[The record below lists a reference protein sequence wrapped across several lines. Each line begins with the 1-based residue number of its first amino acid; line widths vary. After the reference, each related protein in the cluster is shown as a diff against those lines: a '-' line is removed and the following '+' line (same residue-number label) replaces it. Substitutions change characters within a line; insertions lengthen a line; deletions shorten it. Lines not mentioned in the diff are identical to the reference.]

1 MSQPLAGNSDVA
13 LSRLGLPTQRPSQH
27 DRQQGISILELLIAM
42 VLGLTVLAGVLQMTT
57 LLMESNRS
65 TLQVTRLEQDLRT
78 VLDIMVQDIRRAG
91 GFPAAAA
98 DLGQPARFVQDQPAP
113 PMIDGEA
120 LRDGLTG
127 SSISY
132 GYRESDGKLTSGRFS
147 HDAKAGTVL
156 MHTGTAAAPESI
168 TDPAFMHVS
177 TLQFRSEVVHV
188 SSGNV
193 TLTLPTVHITLAA
206 HLKTA
211 PDIERRLES
220 RVTWRNPQAM
230 P

>member
-1 MSQPLAGNSDVA
+1 MSRPRFAAPCSPL
-13 LSRLGLPTQRPSQH
+13 R

-42 VLGLTVLAGVLQMTT
+42 VLGLTVLAGVLQMTS

-78 VLDIMVQDIRRAG
+78 VMDIMVQDIRRAG

-98 DLGQPARFVQDQPAP
+98 DLGQPARFVQNQPAP
-113 PMIDGEA
+113 PMIDGEG
-120 LRDGLTG
+120 LREGLSG
-127 SSISY
+127 GSISY
-132 GYRESDGKLTSGRFS
+132 GYRESDGKLTSGRFT

-156 MHTGTAAAPESI
+156 MHTGTAAAPETI

-177 TLQFRSEVVHV
+177 TVQFQADVMSV
-188 SSGNV
+188 SRGD
-193 TLTLPTVHITLAA
+193 LTLILPAVHITLTG

-211 PDIERRLES
+211 PDIERHLES